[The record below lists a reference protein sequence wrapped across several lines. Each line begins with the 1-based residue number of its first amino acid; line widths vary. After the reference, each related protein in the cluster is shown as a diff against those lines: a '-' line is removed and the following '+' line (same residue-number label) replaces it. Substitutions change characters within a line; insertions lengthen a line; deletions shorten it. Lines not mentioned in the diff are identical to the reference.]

1 MSRDE
6 LEQTVL
12 QLKRDILRGVA
23 KRRNEKISKG
33 SLKALTLDTPY
44 SAVVRRPL
52 LTALPRVYLGRIVE
66 WVKQLP
72 RVGGLVPVLVGL
84 GLLFLIGVASRQ
96 VFVAVTTP
104 VTAPR
109 LLPPGGGDLGRR

>member
-12 QLKRDILRGVA
+12 QLKRDILRAVA
-23 KRRNEKISKG
+23 KRLNEKIGKE

-52 LTALPRVYLGRIVE
+52 LTALPRIYVERIVK
-66 WVKQLP
+66 WVK
-72 RVGGLVPVLVGL
+72 RK
-84 GLLFLIGVASRQ
+84 IRSE
-96 VFVAVTTP
+96 
-104 VTAPR
+104 
-109 LLPPGGGDLGRR
+109 